1 MRIRSSVNAV
11 PAAEPRDAE
20 AHFAARLAYET
31 DPADLYNDLHH
42 AVGEVVV
49 VDVRSAAAYAE
60 GHVPGARHLPWRR
73 IDPETTAA
81 LDRNATYVTYCDGP
95 GCNGSTKGALAF
107 ARLGFAVKELIGGL
121 EYWRR
126 EGHPIETGGRLT
138 NV

>member
-1 MRIRSSVNAV
+1 MKIRSAVTAV
-11 PAAEPRDAE
+11 PAAEPDGAA
-20 AHFAARLAYET
+20 AHFAARLAHET

-42 AVGEVVV
+42 EVGEVVV

-73 IDPETTAA
+73 IDAETTAE
-81 LDRNATYVTYCDGP
+81 LDPNSTYVTYCDGP
-95 GCNGSTKGALAF
+95 GCNASTKGALAL
-107 ARLGFAVKELIGGL
+107 ARLGFAVKELIGGI

-126 EGHPIETGGRLT
+126 EGHPIETGGHVA